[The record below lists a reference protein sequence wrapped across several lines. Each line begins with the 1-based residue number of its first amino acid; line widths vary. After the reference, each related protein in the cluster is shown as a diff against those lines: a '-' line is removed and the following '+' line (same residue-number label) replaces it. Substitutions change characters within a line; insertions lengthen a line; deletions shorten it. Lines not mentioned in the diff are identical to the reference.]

1 MKPASNMVSL
11 LLNQQN
17 KLNEDSNRPRYSL
30 WTTSRIL
37 KKIDVDEEDI
47 LKFKSSFI
55 DNRRKVQTSHTNRN
69 NKLRSNGMYSTFIFC
84 GQIIKDST
92 PTDQKTSHNTCMKS
106 KEHDNYISPQQNS
119 KPASRNGA
127 RSNTVKSIDGR
138 DTLTP
143 EWKINTANQE
153 YFHMQK

>member
-1 MKPASNMVSL
+1 
-11 LLNQQN
+11 
-17 KLNEDSNRPRYSL
+17 
-30 WTTSRIL
+30 
-37 KKIDVDEEDI
+37 
-47 LKFKSSFI
+47 
-55 DNRRKVQTSHTNRN
+55 
-69 NKLRSNGMYSTFIFC
+69 
-84 GQIIKDST
+84 
-92 PTDQKTSHNTCMKS
+92 MKS